1 MVGVGLPPAGTGG
14 HRADKWDVDKWFKA
28 LKVELIAI
36 DDSMLVRLSD
46 QESAELFAECPLPDD
61 GTPLTTAVEPVVD
74 SSRYFVLR
82 VVDKETT
89 KHAFIGLGFR
99 ERTDASGFTTGLDE
113 YRKYLLRKKEAE
125 AMKAEHEA
133 QENGEEAGH

>member
-1 MVGVGLPPAGTGG
+1 M
-14 HRADKWDVDKWFKA
+14 
-28 LKVELIAI
+28 I
-36 DDSMLVRLSD
+36 VRLSD

-82 VVDKETT
+82 VVDKETS